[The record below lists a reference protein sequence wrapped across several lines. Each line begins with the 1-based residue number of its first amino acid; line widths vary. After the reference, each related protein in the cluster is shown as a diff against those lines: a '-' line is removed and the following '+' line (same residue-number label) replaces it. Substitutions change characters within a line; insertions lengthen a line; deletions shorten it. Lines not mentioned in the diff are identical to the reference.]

1 MVRRSFLSQA
11 TAAAV
16 GAAAGP
22 AAAQVPSP
30 AAGQA
35 WKLRF
40 APHIGLTSLDT
51 PLFKESVGTL
61 DPVAHIDFI
70 ADLGF
75 AGIED
80 NLLKLRPA
88 ADQERIGQALARR
101 GLAMGCFVNNAAD
114 WNKPLWCTTD
124 AAAQDKQRADLL
136 ASIETAKR
144 AGGKYLTTI
153 SGRDLRLPLRMQLQ
167 AMVENLKRLS
177 DVAERAGMVIGIEAT
192 NEQGFPGMLVHHVLD
207 AYAVVEAVG
216 SPAVRLVF
224 DAFHVQVMDGD
235 VINNLDRV
243 WDAVGIVQIADNPGR
258 MEPGTGEMNYANIL
272 RHLRSKGYDGL
283 VELEHS
289 VSKPGRAGEQ
299 AALDGLR
306 AINAAV

>member
-11 TAAAV
+11 TAVAV

-22 AAAQVPSP
+22 ATAQVPSP

-207 AYAVVEAVG
+207 AYAVVKAVG

-306 AINAAV
+306 AVNAAV